1 MNGLIRQPTN
11 PDPGERAKWEFLL
24 AVPERDAR
32 DYRVQAVARYLLGAA
47 YNNVRTFLHLAHAL
61 ARDGIRYERDIARV
75 GSEDIAGLT
84 RPPEPRDP
92 IDALVRGRDDCDA
105 KARLFVALCIAAGR
119 PARMVGWWRETG
131 HGTQMLAHVS
141 AEAFLDRGWMPV
153 ELTLARARLGE
164 TGAQVP
170 KERSGAWMLT

>member
-1 MNGLIRQPTN
+1 MRGLIAKPTN
-11 PDPGERAKWEFLL
+11 PDPGELAKWHFL
-24 AVPERDAR
+24 AEAPERDAR
-32 DYRVQAVARYLLGAA
+32 DTRVQTIAGALLGAA
-47 YNNVRTFLHLAHAL
+47 LRNARVFLCLAHAL

-84 RPPEPRDP
+84 RPVAPNDP

-105 KARLFVALCIAAGR
+105 KARLFVALCLPAGR
-119 PARMVGWWRETG
+119 PARMGGGGRQTG

-141 AEAFLDRGWMPV
+141 AEAFLDRGWLPV

-164 TGAQVP
+164 TGDRGA
-170 KERSGAWMLT
+170 KEDG